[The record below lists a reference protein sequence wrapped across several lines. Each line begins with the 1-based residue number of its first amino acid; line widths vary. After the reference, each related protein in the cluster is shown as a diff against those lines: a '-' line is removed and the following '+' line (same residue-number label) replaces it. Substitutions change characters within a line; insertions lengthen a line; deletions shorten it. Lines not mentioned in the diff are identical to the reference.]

1 MTAVG
6 VPRRAVP
13 GTVGPLPGET
23 GRDVPVTDVKVLRGP
38 RLLATVADDPSLAT
52 HRERFGPLPTLT
64 LQAVLELARDVDV
77 RGRGGAGFPLATKLA
92 AAGRGRRPL
101 VVVNAAEGEP
111 RSAKDSALAVVAP
124 HRVLDGAVLAARAL
138 CTKEIHVV
146 TPRERPT
153 TGDALG
159 AAIAERVADGE
170 RLRWRSHLAAPGFVS
185 GQARAVIE
193 LLSGRPGL
201 PVTAW
206 QPEAVSGYRG
216 RPTLLSNAET
226 YAQLAS
232 LVHLGATGYA
242 ALGLPEEPGTVL
254 LTVTDGVGTR
264 VVEVATGTPWDAVLS
279 VEQLD
284 RPVLLGGYH
293 GTWSAPGQLQG
304 QRVSRAAMKDAGLAL
319 GAGVVIV
326 PDPGEC
332 PVQTTA
338 EITTYLAASTA
349 GRCGPCFN
357 GLPAM
362 SLTLG
367 HLASRSGHVHDTGRL
382 IDLAEAVER
391 RGACAHPDG
400 TARLVRS
407 LLTACPDEVA
417 RHADGRCG
425 YDR

>member
-6 VPRRAVP
+6 VPRSSVGVP
-13 GTVGPLPGET
+13 GSPLDGST
-23 GRDVPVTDVKVLRGP
+23 GRHVPVTDVTVLRGP
-38 RLLATVADDPSLAT
+38 RLLATMADPPSLAT
-52 HRERFGPLPTLT
+52 HRERFGNLPSLT
-64 LQAVLELARDVDV
+64 LSAVLELARDVDV

-111 RSAKDSALAVVAP
+111 CSAKDSALAVVTP
-124 HRVLDGAVLAARAL
+124 HRVLDGAAIAARAL
-138 CTKEIHVV
+138 GTKEIHVV

-153 TGDALG
+153 TGESLG
-159 AAIAERVADGE
+159 AAIAERVASGE
-170 RLRWRSHLAAPGFVS
+170 RLRWRTHLAAPGFVS

-226 YAQLAS
+226 FAQLAT
-232 LVHLGATGYA
+232 LVHLGASGYA

-254 LTVTDGVGTR
+254 LTVNDDQGTR
-264 VVEVATGTPWDAVLS
+264 VVEVATGTPWDVVLT
-279 VEQLD
+279 EDQLD
-284 RPVLLGGYH
+284 RPLLVGGYH
-293 GTWSAPGQLQG
+293 GTWVAPGQLQG
-304 QRVSRAAMKDAGLAL
+304 QRVARTAMQAAGLTL

-326 PDPGEC
+326 PAADEC
-332 PVQTTA
+332 PLDVSA
-338 EITTYLAASTA
+338 EIVAYLAASTA

-357 GLPAM
+357 GLPAL

-367 HLASRSGHVHDTGRL
+367 HLASRSGHTHDMGRL
-382 IDLAEAVER
+382 LDLAGMVER

-417 RHADGRCG
+417 RHAAGGCG
-425 YDR
+425 YER